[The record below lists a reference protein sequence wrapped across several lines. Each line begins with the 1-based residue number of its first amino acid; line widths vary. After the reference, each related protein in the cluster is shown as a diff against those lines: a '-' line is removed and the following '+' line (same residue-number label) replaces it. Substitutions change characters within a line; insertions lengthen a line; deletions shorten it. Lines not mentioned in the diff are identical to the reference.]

1 MTEGLSTTAFLREI
15 STRLTHAA
23 AVARAALGCAEG
35 GSEREAL
42 RIALDI
48 DETVFEIKLL
58 HGAMVLAGRIDRSKA
73 GG

>member
-1 MTEGLSTTAFLREI
+1 M
-15 STRLTHAA
+15 
-23 AVARAALGCAEG
+23 ARAALGCAEG

-48 DETVFEIKLL
+48 DETIFEVKLL